1 MRAVNLIPEG
11 ERKGAGGAAGK
22 SGGAAYVLIG
32 ALALLVVMAAAYAL
46 SGKSI
51 NDKKADLAR
60 VTKQADAAQAQA
72 ARLSAYTRFTDLRTK
87 RVQTVS
93 QLAQSRFDWA
103 HALREVARVIP
114 TNAWLVQLN
123 GTVTPGVNTGGGTGA
138 GGLRGSLPVPA
149 VEISGCTTSQSSVAK
164 VLARLRMIDGVQRV
178 SLADS
183 SKSDAGGGGAG
194 GGGGGVT
201 DCRAGSSHFPLFNA
215 VVFFDAPAVAAA
227 SATGATGS
235 AATASTTPGAGT
247 AQPAASTSTT
257 TTPSST
263 TTTPST
269 TTPTSTTPSS
279 TTQPASGGSTP

>member
-22 SGGAAYVLIG
+22 SGGAAYVLLG
-32 ALALLVVMAAAYAL
+32 ALALFVVMAAAYTL
-46 SGKSI
+46 SGKSV
-51 NDKKADLAR
+51 DEKKADLAR
-60 VTKQADAAQAQA
+60 VSQQADAAQARA
-72 ARLSAYTRFTDLRTK
+72 AQLSAYTRFTDLRTK

-114 TNAWLVQLN
+114 ENAWLTQLV
-123 GTVTPGVNTGGGTGA
+123 GTVTTGVNTSGGGTGA
-138 GGLRGSLPVPA
+138 GALRNALPVPA
-149 VEISGCTTSQSSVAK
+149 IEISGCTTSQSSVAK

-183 SKSDAGGGGAG
+183 VKADVDGIGGGGSGGGAG
-194 GGGGGVT
+194 GA
-201 DCRAGSSHFPLFNA
+201 DCRAGNSRFPLFNA
-215 VVFFDAPAVAAA
+215 VVFFEARPSAAA
-227 SATGATGS
+227 PATGATGS
-235 AATASTTPGAGT
+235 ATTASTTPGSGT
-247 AQPAASTSTT
+247 SQTAAQTSTT
-257 TTPSST
+257 PAPT

-269 TTPTSTTPSS
+269 TTSTTPSS